1 MQDPQ
6 WTRNET
12 GRYYRLVHLDPEA
25 QGLSGIGG
33 VYLVWHGGVR
43 PRWVYAGASDDLA
56 VALHGLGSFSD
67 VMLYEVNGGLFV
79 TWSRVRREFRQG
91 VLAYL
96 IRSLRPLVRNRHT
109 PADDVKPVKVA
120 VPSDIGASGPC
131 DEE

>member
-1 MQDPQ
+1 M
-6 WTRNET
+6 
-12 GRYYRLVHLDPEA
+12 
-25 QGLSGIGG
+25 
-33 VYLVWHGGVR
+33 R

-120 VPSDIGASGPC
+120 VPSDIGASGRATKSSPAAAAAKTA
-131 DEE
+131 DGPPPPPALEST